1 MLWYHYVF
9 GAVLILASIIITIV
23 VLMQEGRS
31 QNLSGAIA
39 GGAETFLGKSKGRTI
54 EAKLE
59 KITKWLIV
67 AFFACCI
74 SHLPVC
80 RISKRK
86 DNLAACKV
94 IFFAVTPMNERER
107 T

>member
-1 MLWYHYVF
+1 MFWYHYVL
-9 GAVLILASIIITIV
+9 GAVLIVAAIIITIV

-59 KITKWLIV
+59 RITKWLIV
-67 AFFACCI
+67 AFFVVVLVAFLVFLFI
-74 SHLPVC
+74 G
-80 RISKRK
+80 
-86 DNLAACKV
+86 
-94 IFFAVTPMNERER
+94 
-107 T
+107 

>member
-54 EAKLE
+54 EAK
-59 KITKWLIV
+59 
-67 AFFACCI
+67 
-74 SHLPVC
+74 
-80 RISKRK
+80 
-86 DNLAACKV
+86 
-94 IFFAVTPMNERER
+94 
-107 T
+107 

>member
-1 MLWYHYVF
+1 MSWYHYVF
-9 GAVLILASIIITIV
+9 GAILIVASIIIIVV

-39 GGAETFLGKSKGRTI
+39 VGAETFLGKSNGRTI

-67 AFFACCI
+67 VFFI
-74 SHLPVC
+74 IV
-80 RISKRK
+80 
-86 DNLAACKV
+86 LAAFLV
-94 IFFAVTPMNERER
+94 FLFI
-107 T
+107 

>member
-1 MLWYHYVF
+1 MSWYHYVF
-9 GAVLILASIIITIV
+9 GAILIIASVIITIV

-59 KITKWLIV
+59 RITKWLIV
-67 AFFACCI
+67 SFFI
-74 SHLPVC
+74 IV
-80 RISKRK
+80 
-86 DNLAACKV
+86 LAAFLV
-94 IFFAVTPMNERER
+94 FLFIG
-107 T
+107 

>member
-59 KITKWLIV
+59 KITQWLIV
-67 AFFACCI
+67 AFFVI
-74 SHLPVC
+74 V
-80 RISKRK
+80 
-86 DNLAACKV
+86 LAAFL
-94 IFFAVTPMNERER
+94 IFLFVG
-107 T
+107 

>member
-31 QNLSGAIA
+31 QNLSGAIRRRCRDL
-39 GGAETFLGKSKGRTI
+39 FGKSKGRTI

-67 AFFACCI
+67 AFFVI
-74 SHLPVC
+74 V
-80 RISKRK
+80 
-86 DNLAACKV
+86 LAAFL
-94 IFFAVTPMNERER
+94 IFLFVG
-107 T
+107 

>member
-9 GAVLILASIIITIV
+9 GAILIVASIVITVI

-39 GGAETFLGKSKGRTI
+39 GGADTFLGKSKARTL

-59 KITKWLIV
+59 KVTKWLV
-67 AFFACCI
+67 GAFFVI
-74 SHLPVC
+74 VF
-80 RISKRK
+80 
-86 DNLAACKV
+86 AAFV
-94 IFFAVTPMNERER
+94 IILFFG
-107 T
+107 

>member
-1 MLWYHYVF
+1 MSWYHYVF
-9 GAVLILASIIITIV
+9 GAILIVASIIITIV

-39 GGAETFLGKSKGRTI
+39 GGAETFLGKSKARTV

-67 AFFACCI
+67 GFF
-74 SHLPVC
+74 VFV
-80 RISKRK
+80 
-86 DNLAACKV
+86 LAAFL
-94 IFFAVTPMNERER
+94 IFLFIG
-107 T
+107 

>member
-1 MLWYHYVF
+1 MSWYHYLL
-9 GAVLILASIIITIV
+9 GAILLIASIIITIV

-59 KITKWLIV
+59 RITKWLIV
-67 AFFACCI
+67 AFFAI
-74 SHLPVC
+74 V
-80 RISKRK
+80 
-86 DNLAACKV
+86 LAAFL
-94 IFFAVTPMNERER
+94 IFLFIG
-107 T
+107 

>member
-9 GAVLILASIIITIV
+9 GVILILVSIIIIAV
-23 VLMQEGRS
+23 FLLKEGRS
-31 QNLSGAIA
+31 QNISGAIA

-67 AFFACCI
+67 IFFV
-74 SHLPVC
+74 LV
-80 RISKRK
+80 
-86 DNLAACKV
+86 LAAFL
-94 IFFAVTPMNERER
+94 IFLFIG
-107 T
+107 